1 MSLEQVVSA
10 FGLSTR
16 APTQQ
21 ALAIAAI
28 QTVRVKRQ
36 RIRGGDESRYLLRG
50 FDGEFDQLPTHPPPS
65 LRGGHRA
72 RRGGKQAS
80 RPSPS
85 ETTASWLDAAR
96 LVSLELR
103 LASRGV
109 RAIVQAA
116 RTSCCV
122 CRKRFCRGRGMC
134 ASTSS
139 SKAPRAKQ
147 QAAVR
152 EAAPTRDA
160 GAASQDVEA
169 TPQLGVALALHV
181 APHGVVAVTLR
192 VGGKSG
198 LSTSIVAEGMGKEAE
213 SAIARLLAHKHA
225 CQLTWVALQ
234 GILQVARNRI
244 RNFCQQTW
252 SEQGYTPSYATQL
265 NGEITQR
272 VESYLAWVAH
282 HCPSRLE
289 LARFADTLSTSEKLE
304 RNRTEPC
311 GSQTERKLPSSRVGD
326 PCRTRGPPPPLPL
339 PGFGDVYRVEALLAV
354 RHKGQQ
360 RGQRGREFLVR
371 WQGYGAESD
380 SWEPDS
386 SILDRALIRAFERTK
401 VQPRPSRLLKTSSAL
416 ANGEFITGDD
426 MDAVVESSEK
436 AETTRLEQLA
446 EQHTGQSTP
455 AAERVSQRTS
465 GKRPVEVLSVAGSTS
480 FQSSE
485 SYTTNSMLASSSL
498 ADTGVRRYLVHPSQ
512 QACKPRVGSEY
523 QATHIPPLHATP
535 AMLQRTFGSADLR
548 EQPPYCRCGRQA
560 VLRYDR
566 WWCAS
571 RNPEGGAALR
581 GQLGTSGWCY
591 FELELPPSTPPLC
604 DCMVPSAWARS
615 AFLCERGR
623 CGFMRRLDLEA
634 ATPTYVPHRTL
645 AAEATD
651 GVAALLTATAYGPM
665 NPWSF
670 VSPSDCGLG
679 LFART
684 ALEPDQ
690 PICEYTGPRL
700 PARLQTVGRYVMLIP
715 GATVVIDGASENSPF
730 ACPRAPAIYA
740 NHSSQP
746 NARLE
751 TWPAP
756 RRGSM
761 ELRQHVMVVASE
773 AISAGAEIRIQYE
786 LGEADGYW
794 MGAPPPETAW
804 RRLRV
809 PPPPPTI
816 EEPVVGRLADLQTA
830 AASGQAAPPA
840 CFRHLCEVSMDGGDG
855 AATLPW
861 DGPEGG
867 DARLHVLVPMLATNV
882 HAHGGSLS
890 RVSVPWAMVAT
901 HLPGRSGRG
910 CRDRWLE
917 LTRKT
922 WADAQQCHSD
932 GDDDGV
938 RRERCVI
945 LGCKRQLLRCHGVRE
960 VGSAIGC
967 AEESH
972 VICVPCLERWFEA
985 RNELRA
991 ERSLGALVRRSCP
1004 VCQAELRAVRG
1015 DSAFHFG
1022 LQKLPWSWGS
1032 EA

>member
-289 LARFADTLSTSEKLE
+289 LARFADTLSTSEKL
-304 RNRTEPC
+304 RGT
-311 GSQTERKLPSSRVGD
+311 GLSHADLKLS
-326 PCRTRGPPPPLPL
+326 
-339 PGFGDVYRVEALLAV
+339 
-354 RHKGQQ
+354 
-360 RGQRGREFLVR
+360 
-371 WQGYGAESD
+371 
-380 SWEPDS
+380 
-386 SILDRALIRAFERTK
+386 
-401 VQPRPSRLLKTSSAL
+401 TSSP
-416 ANGEFITGDD
+416 
-426 MDAVVESSEK
+426 
-436 AETTRLEQLA
+436 R
-446 EQHTGQSTP
+446 
-455 AAERVSQRTS
+455 
-465 GKRPVEVLSVAGSTS
+465 AGS
-480 FQSSE
+480 
-485 SYTTNSMLASSSL
+485 
-498 ADTGVRRYLVHPSQ
+498 
-512 QACKPRVGSEY
+512 
-523 QATHIPPLHATP
+523 ATRAEP
-535 AMLQRTFGSADLR
+535 
-548 EQPPYCRCGRQA
+548 
-560 VLRYDR
+560 
-566 WWCAS
+566 
-571 RNPEGGAALR
+571 AALR
-581 GQLGTSGWCY
+581 LLFRCLGSGMCIASRRCWPCATKVNSVANAAENFSY
-591 FELELPPSTPPLC
+591 VGRV
-604 DCMVPSAWARS
+604 MVPKAI
-615 AFLCERGR
+615 
-623 CGFMRRLDLEA
+623 
-634 ATPTYVPHRTL
+634 
-645 AAEATD
+645 
-651 GVAALLTATAYGPM
+651 
-665 NPWSF
+665 
-670 VSPSDCGLG
+670 LG
-679 LFART
+679 SR
-684 ALEPDQ
+684 
-690 PICEYTGPRL
+690 I
-700 PARLQTVGRYVMLIP
+700 
-715 GATVVIDGASENSPF
+715 
-730 ACPRAPAIYA
+730 
-740 NHSSQP
+740 
-746 NARLE
+746 
-751 TWPAP
+751 
-756 RRGSM
+756 
-761 ELRQHVMVVASE
+761 VAS
-773 AISAGAEIRIQYE
+773 
-786 LGEADGYW
+786 
-794 MGAPPPETAW
+794 
-804 RRLRV
+804 
-809 PPPPPTI
+809 
-816 EEPVVGRLADLQTA
+816 
-830 AASGQAAPPA
+830 
-840 CFRHLCEVSMDGGDG
+840 
-855 AATLPW
+855 
-861 DGPEGG
+861 
-867 DARLHVLVPMLATNV
+867 
-882 HAHGGSLS
+882 
-890 RVSVPWAMVAT
+890 
-901 HLPGRSGRG
+901 
-910 CRDRWLE
+910 
-917 LTRKT
+917 
-922 WADAQQCHSD
+922 
-932 GDDDGV
+932 
-938 RRERCVI
+938 
-945 LGCKRQLLRCHGVRE
+945 
-960 VGSAIGC
+960 
-967 AEESH
+967 
-972 VICVPCLERWFEA
+972 
-985 RNELRA
+985 
-991 ERSLGALVRRSCP
+991 
-1004 VCQAELRAVRG
+1004 
-1015 DSAFHFG
+1015 
-1022 LQKLPWSWGS
+1022 
-1032 EA
+1032 